1 MPSVPFNLTETDL
14 AWSAL
19 SALLSGPVKPE
30 CLAAGAAIGCT
41 LAQTLVTSAPM
52 PAVATSMRDGWAV
65 RAADTAGA
73 SPYGPVP
80 LATAFWIEAGDPLPA
95 GTDAVLEAFDVEC
108 GSSHQA
114 ALRDAVEGEGLRAE
128 GEDAPADWVWRRQG
142 DRFRTVDLLLL
153 AASGARTVSVRRP
166 KVSLLPLGDEIVTEP
181 ARETL
186 GQFISQLIYHEGA
199 ALRVLTPVGDDP
211 VLIAAG
217 LLAGVRDADLVLTIG
232 GTGEGRGDQASS
244 GLAAAGRLVL
254 HGLGVRPGRTAGF
267 GTVEGCPVIML
278 PGRAEDA
285 FAAWLLLVRPLLRR
299 LSAASVETP
308 RRVRLSRKITSAVG
322 MAELVLLR
330 RGSEP
335 ELADPLATGSLP
347 LAALAQ
353 ADAVLVVPHGSE
365 GYERGSWV
373 EVLDMP
379 HAHWSSV

>member
-1 MPSVPFNLTETDL
+1 MAVPLDLTETGL

-19 SALLSGPVKPE
+19 SALVSGPVEPV
-30 CLAAGAAIGCT
+30 CLAAGAAVRCR
-41 LAQTLVTSAPM
+41 LAQDLVTSAPV
-52 PAVATSMRDGWAV
+52 PAAATSVRDGWAV
-65 RAADTAGA
+65 RAADTASA

-80 LATAFWIEAGDPLPA
+80 LATTFWIETGDPLPA
-95 GTDAVLEAFDVEC
+95 GTDAVLEAFDVE
-108 GSSHQA
+108 GESPHRA
-114 ALRDAVEGEGLRAE
+114 ALRDALAGEGLRAE
-128 GEDAPADWVWRRQG
+128 GEDAPAHWIWRRQG

-166 KVSLLPLGDEIVTEP
+166 KVSLLALGDEIVTDP

-186 GQFISQLIYHEGA
+186 GQFVSQLVDHEGA
-199 ALRVLTPVGDDP
+199 ALRVLTPIGDDQ

-217 LLAGVRDADLVLTIG
+217 LLASVQDADLVLTLG
-232 GTGEGRGDQASS
+232 GTGDGRGDQASA

-285 FAAWLLLVRPLLRR
+285 LAAWLLLARPLLRL
-299 LSAASVETP
+299 LSAASAETP
-308 RRVRLSRKITSAVG
+308 RRVRLSRKIASAVG
-322 MAELVLLR
+322 MAELVLLQ

-347 LAALAQ
+347 LAAFAQ